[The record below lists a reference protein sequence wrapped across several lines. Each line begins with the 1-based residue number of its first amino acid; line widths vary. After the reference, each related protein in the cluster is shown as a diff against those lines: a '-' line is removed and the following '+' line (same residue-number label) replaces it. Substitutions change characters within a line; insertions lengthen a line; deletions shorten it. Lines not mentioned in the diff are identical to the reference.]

1 LLGLLNLEDPGGSD
15 TQIQY
20 NNSTAFGG
28 IAGFVWDDTDL
39 KIDSDTVKLKF
50 GDGQDMSI
58 WHDGTDNY
66 ISGAT
71 GDIVIKNT
79 ASDEDILFS
88 AMDGIV
94 QTTMMTLDASLPAIQ
109 QHVGSVMDATKPTP
123 GTGDDT
129 ITMTHATPFYS
140 VTCDANLTGFPP
152 AAKSS
157 TLVLPAWEEGAFF
170 RIAMKCRGAGIA
182 AATIDIEASGSEL
195 INEDTAPIVLLTET
209 ARTEW
214 GIAEVYACEV
224 FGDNS
229 TSTKVETWIVQVS
242 PSPT

>member
-1 LLGLLNLEDPGGSD
+1 
-15 TQIQY
+15 
-20 NNSTAFGG
+20 
-28 IAGFVWDDTDL
+28 
-39 KIDSDTVKLKF
+39 F

-58 WHDGTDNY
+58 WHNGTDNY

-71 GDIVIKNT
+71 GDIVIKNS
-79 ASDEDILFS
+79 ASNEDIIFN
-88 AMDGIV
+88 ANDGGA
-94 QTTMMTLDASLPAIQ
+94 QTDMMTMDASLPSIQ

-123 GTGDDT
+123 TTGNDT
-129 ITMTHATPFYS
+129 ITMTHGTPFYS

-152 AAKSS
+152 SAKTD

-182 AATIDIEASGSEL
+182 AATIKMEASGSEL
-195 INEDTAPIVLLTET
+195 INEDTAAVTLLTET
-209 ARTEW
+209 ARTEH